1 MRLLLNSHHGDA
13 TVPDLGQ
20 SIGLCAI
27 PALCGAAVTDVRC
40 RRVPNLLS
48 ALVALAG
55 LAARIASGDVVPS
68 LLLASAVFAILY
80 LLWRWEVLGGGDVKL
95 LSACVLV
102 VSAGA
107 VAALLA
113 AVTLSGGVLAMAYL
127 VLRVAAPVP
136 HPRLV
141 LPRWSFRRLCRVE
154 AWRIRRG
161 GPLPYACAISA
172 GCMFTLFAG

>member
-1 MRLLLNSHHGDA
+1 M
-13 TVPDLGQ
+13 
-20 SIGLCAI
+20 
-27 PALCGAAVTDVRC
+27 RC

-55 LAARIASGDVVPS
+55 IAARVASGDVLPS
-68 LLLASAVFAILY
+68 VLLALAVFAILY
-80 LLWRWEVLGGGDVKL
+80 LLWRWEALGGGDVKL

-102 VSAGA
+102 VPAGT

-127 VLRVAAPVP
+127 ILRVAAPTS
-136 HPRLV
+136 HPRPV
-141 LPRWSFRRLCRVE
+141 LSRRPLRRLCRVE

>member
-1 MRLLLNSHHGDA
+1 
-13 TVPDLGQ
+13 
-20 SIGLCAI
+20 
-27 PALCGAAVTDVRC
+27 
-40 RRVPNLLS
+40 VPNLSS
-48 ALVALAG
+48 AFVALAG
-55 LAARIASGDVVPS
+55 IAARIASGDVMPS
-68 LLLASAVFAILY
+68 LFLASAVFAILY
-80 LLWRWEVLGGGDVKL
+80 LLWRREILGGGDVKL

-102 VSAGA
+102 VPAGT

-127 VLRVAAPVP
+127 ILRSAAPMP
-136 HPRLV
+136 YSRPV
-141 LPRWSFRRLCRVE
+141 LPRWSLRRLYRIE